1 MDKDK
6 KATSAETRF
15 SMTKKGHAETFK
27 KAVKQGKAD
36 KAFIPLCSFVAKTKN
51 FFTSSCCAGRIL
63 LLELGED
70 EKKLG
75 SNFHRKWH
83 RQVKLE
89 EAWKALEEP
98 VKGELWFKMEP
109 LILHLGTNTLENA
122 NLALETMKR
131 AGVKRGGIIV
141 AKPGKFLFEIEGTQR
156 ISVPVKSNGKILIE
170 KKFLEFLVKNANA
183 KMKKNSLAIKRL
195 EKELKK
201 VLK

>member
-1 MDKDK
+1 MGSD
-6 KATSAETRF
+6 EIRF
-15 SMTKKGHAETFK
+15 GMTKKRHSETFAR
-27 KAVKQGKAD
+27 AVKEGKAD
-36 KAFIPLCSFVAKTKN
+36 TAFIPLCGFIAKTKN

-63 LLELGED
+63 LLELQKD

-83 RQVKLE
+83 RTVKTE
-89 EAWKALEEP
+89 EVWKAMQEP
-98 VKGELWFKMEP
+98 IKGELWFKMEP

-122 NLALETMKR
+122 NVILETMKK

-156 ISVPVKSNGKILIE
+156 ISVPVQSKGKILIE
-170 KKFLEFLVKNANA
+170 KKFLDFLVKKANG

>member
-1 MDKDK
+1 MNRE
-6 KATSAETRF
+6 ETRF
-15 SMTKKGHAETFK
+15 EMTKKRHAGTFA
-27 KAVKQGKAD
+27 KAVREGKAD
-36 KAFIPLCSFVAKTKN
+36 EAFIPLCGFIAKTKS

-63 LLELGED
+63 LLELQKD

-83 RQVKLE
+83 REVKPKE
-89 EAWKALEEP
+89 VWNAMQEP

-109 LILHLGTNTLENA
+109 LILHLGTDTLENA
-122 NLALETMKR
+122 NIALGAMKK
-131 AGVKRGGIIV
+131 AGIKRGGIIV

-156 ISVPVKSNGKILIE
+156 ISVPVKSKGKILIE
-170 KKFLEFLVKNANA
+170 KKFLDFLVKKANA

>member
-1 MDKDK
+1 MGSD
-6 KATSAETRF
+6 EIRF
-15 SMTKKGHAETFK
+15 SMTKKRHSETFA
-27 KAVKQGKAD
+27 KAVKEGKAD
-36 KAFIPLCSFVAKTKN
+36 KAFVPLCSFVAKTKN
-51 FFTSSCCAGRIL
+51 FFTSSCCSGRIL
-63 LLELGED
+63 VLELQKD

-83 RQVKLE
+83 RQVKTNE
-89 EAWKALEEP
+89 VWKSLQEP
-98 VKGELWFKMEP
+98 VSGELWFKMEP
-109 LILHLGTNTLENA
+109 LILHLGTDSLENA
-122 NLALETMKR
+122 NIVLGAMKK

-156 ISVPVKSNGKILIE
+156 ISVPVKSKGKILLE
-170 KKFLEFLVKNANA
+170 KKFLGFLVKKAND